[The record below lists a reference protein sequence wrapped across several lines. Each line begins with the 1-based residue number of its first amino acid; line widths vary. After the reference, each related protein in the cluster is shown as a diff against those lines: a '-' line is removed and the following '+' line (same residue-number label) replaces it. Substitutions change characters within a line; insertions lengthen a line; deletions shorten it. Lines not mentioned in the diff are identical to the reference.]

1 LAASGTGPFCWRKG
15 AAIRIAFFS
24 KQLPSDAPNGV
35 SVQAHRLAQALRA
48 LGHAVTCFSF
58 SPAPA
63 QARYEVRVLDSRA
76 WSRIGRKLEPGRRF
90 ASIDTGPFDVAH
102 YHGDD
107 YLCPG
112 SRRRVR
118 TFYGSAL
125 DEALHA
131 GRPGRA
137 LYQTLF
143 YCLEWVSCLR
153 KGTLAGISTATQ
165 RALPRVRTIIP
176 CGVPLDRFTPGS
188 SKTPHPSVIFMGDLH
203 SRKRG
208 NEVLKA
214 FAHAVRP
221 RFADARL
228 TVIGPERCGGPGI
241 DWKCRV
247 DEQELIEEYRRAWVC
262 CSASSY
268 EGFGVPMIEAMAC
281 ATPVVSAMNEG
292 SGAIICNGVNGLLC
306 TPRDLGPALC
316 AALGDAPLRA
326 RLAEAGL
333 QTARAYDVNTI
344 ARRYEEIYQTIA
356 GRP

>member
-1 LAASGTGPFCWRKG
+1 MRKG

-35 SVQAHRLAQALRA
+35 SVQVHRLAQALSAR
-48 LGHAVTCFSF
+48 GHAVTCFSF

-63 QARYEVRVLDSRA
+63 QARYAVHMLDGRA
-76 WSRIGRKLEPGRRF
+76 RSRIGRKFEPGRRF
-90 ASIDTGPFDVAH
+90 AKIDTSPFDIVH

-112 SRRRVR
+112 SLRRVR
-118 TFYGSAL
+118 TLYGSAL

-137 LYQTLF
+137 LYQALF
-143 YCLEWVSCLR
+143 CCLEWVSCLR
-153 KGTLAGISTATQ
+153 KGTLVGISAATR
-165 RALPRVRTIIP
+165 RALPRIRTIIP
-176 CGVPLDRFTPGS
+176 CCVPIDRFTPGS
-188 SKTPHPSVIFMGDLH
+188 AKTPHPSVLFVGDLH

-208 NEVLKA
+208 NLVLKA

-241 DWKCRV
+241 DWKRKV
-247 DEQELIEEYRRAWVC
+247 DEHELIEEYRRAWVC

-268 EGFGVPMIEAMAC
+268 EGFGVPLIEAMAC
-281 ATPVVSAMNEG
+281 ATPVVSAINAG
-292 SGAIICNGVNGLLC
+292 SGAIIRHGVNGLLC
-306 TPRDLGPALC
+306 THRELGATLC

-326 RLAEAGL
+326 RLADAGR
-333 QTARAYDVNTI
+333 QSARAYDANTI
-344 ARRYEEIYQTIA
+344 AQRYEEIYQAIA